1 MIPHSG
7 AGRGGKI
14 FEHSRCPRHPCL
26 GFGGHRAYS
35 AAGGKLT
42 MSSHTIAESIKQQ
55 ISLLDYLASQ
65 AWQPTRRI
73 ARGTD

>member
-1 MIPHSG
+1 
-7 AGRGGKI
+7 
-14 FEHSRCPRHPCL
+14 
-26 GFGGHRAYS
+26 
-35 AAGGKLT
+35 